1 MYCCY
6 ICHRAINSKA
16 NRLHIQCRIT
26 STSFQSITTFIY
38 LEVQILTAFLFHS
51 LHHVALRITLTSIT
65 CLPLQGL
72 PTVNSVC
79 PLSSQDSSSLNSNS
93 PSQQHKIRLPNN
105 APMELPNGLSPPSLH
120 KAVEAFTR
128 LKGFGLAFSYYS
140 PFFTLSGQGSTIS
153 QPSAWQA
160 DALPIEL
167 YPQKPVFITVKLKNF
182 LHLR

>member
-16 NRLHIQCRIT
+16 NRLHIRCRIT

-38 LEVQILTAFLFHS
+38 LKVQILTAFLFHS

-72 PTVNSVC
+72 STVNSVC

-93 PSQQHKIRLPNN
+93 PSQQYKTDSLTTLLWNY
-105 APMELPNGLSPPSLH
+105 PMVCHLQ
-120 KAVEAFTR
+120 
-128 LKGFGLAFSYYS
+128 AFS
-140 PFFTLSGQGSTIS
+140 
-153 QPSAWQA
+153 W
-160 DALPIEL
+160 
-167 YPQKPVFITVKLKNF
+167 
-182 LHLR
+182 